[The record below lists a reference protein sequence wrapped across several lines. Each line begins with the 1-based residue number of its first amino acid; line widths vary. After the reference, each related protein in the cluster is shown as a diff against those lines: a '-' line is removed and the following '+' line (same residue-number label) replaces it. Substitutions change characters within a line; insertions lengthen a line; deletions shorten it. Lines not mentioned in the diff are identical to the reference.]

1 LKIQSIDYGDHWEA
15 LINDG
20 WWIGRGETKQKAI
33 DSAIKRMNDELNRYG
48 CGVKLRPADEYIQE
62 KMF

>member
-33 DSAIKRMNDELNRYG
+33 DSAIKRMNDELNHYG
-48 CGVKLRPADEYIQE
+48 YGVKLKSTGEYVQGE
-62 KMF
+62 LL